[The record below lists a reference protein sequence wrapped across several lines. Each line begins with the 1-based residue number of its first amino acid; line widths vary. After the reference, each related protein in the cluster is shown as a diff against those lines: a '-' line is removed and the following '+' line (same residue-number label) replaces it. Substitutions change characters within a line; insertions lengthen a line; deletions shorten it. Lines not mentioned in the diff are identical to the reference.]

1 MSKIDIVGFTLAE
14 IALVILFAVLVL
26 FLPQKERQ
34 ENEAQ
39 AFRQRIKS
47 LEETQSVLRQQI
59 ASLEKE
65 REQLR
70 QRFQSPRADLRSKAI
85 PTCFEIDK
93 TDWLFSV
100 TIRRNSVFEIS
111 GKDMTLNDLLK
122 SYDTQIK
129 SAKAKGC
136 IHRVQVF
143 YDPEISA
150 AEYDTGL
157 RRLEAWFSTAKK
169 GQAP

>member
-34 ENEAQ
+34 ENEVQ
-39 AFRQRIKS
+39 TLRQKIKR
-47 LEETQSVLRQQI
+47 LEESESTLKQRI

-65 REQLR
+65 RQ
-70 QRFQSPRADLRSKAI
+70 QFQSPRPDLRSKAI

-100 TIRRNSVFEIS
+100 TIRGKDVFEIA
-111 GKDMTLNDLLK
+111 GKDMSLTDLLK
-122 SYDTQIK
+122 SYDAQMK

-136 IHRVQVF
+136 IHRVEVF
-143 YDPEISA
+143 YDPEISI

-157 RRLEAWFSTAKK
+157 RRLEAWFSTAKR
-169 GQAP
+169 GHSP